1 MITEQKKPNKLDLAR
16 SLALGVS
23 LAGALAS
30 LLLTLQTGR
39 KGSALLV
46 ILFSVWVLSPF
57 IGLIIAGLLSRS
69 WFPRTRIMLYILM
82 LIIPAISLLLYG
94 RLRSFTN
101 VKNA

>member
-46 ILFSVWVLSPF
+46 ILFYFPILFYLKLSLNF
-57 IGLIIAGLLSRS
+57 NTE
-69 WFPRTRIMLYILM
+69 TRRNHG
-82 LIIPAISLLLYG
+82 AH
-94 RLRSFTN
+94 
-101 VKNA
+101 